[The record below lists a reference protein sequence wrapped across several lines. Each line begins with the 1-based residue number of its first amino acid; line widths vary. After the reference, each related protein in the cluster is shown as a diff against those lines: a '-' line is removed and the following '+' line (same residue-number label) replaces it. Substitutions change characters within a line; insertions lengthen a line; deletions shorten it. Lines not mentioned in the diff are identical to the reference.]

1 MKKIIT
7 VLLLCLAIFSFAG
20 CTDPQISPSELYE
33 TAVANMQTT
42 SCFSY
47 TAKIASDIDFGDEL
61 SQKINKL
68 YLSSLKSLRVVSNG
82 YVDNKELKTFSE
94 GTISPTLAS
103 VDFACTTSSNGIYL
117 NIPEISDNIYN
128 FTAKNISPSD
138 IVSLISA
145 LDMPL
150 TDSDIDAKKIKYYA
164 DGEILDAHRLT
175 VSLSSSKFKEYIT
188 VACNDM
194 PNIQQ
199 YLTSDEGDILFSN
212 VKYTAVIAN
221 GVFMQV
227 SLYADFECVGVYKDY
242 VVSGKIDSY
251 TNFSEFNVHKEV
263 TIPSEF
269 VDAEDAGNIK

>member
-7 VLLLCLAIFSFAG
+7 VLLLCLAIFSFTG

-33 TAVANMQTT
+33 TAVRNMQGT
-42 SCFSY
+42 SSYSY
-47 TAKIASDIDFGDEL
+47 TAKITSDVEFGEEL
-61 SQKINKL
+61 SQKVNKL
-68 YLSSLKSLRVVSNG
+68 YLSALQNLRIVSNG
-82 YVDNKELKTFSE
+82 YVDNASLKTFSE

-128 FTAKNISPSD
+128 FTTESISPSD
-138 IVSLISA
+138 IFSLMSA

-150 TDSDIDAKKIKYYA
+150 TDNDISTKKIKYYA
-164 DGEILDAHRLT
+164 DGEILDAHKLT

-194 PNIQQ
+194 PNIKQ
-199 YLTSDEGDILFSN
+199 YLTSNDGDILFSN
-212 VKYTAVIAN
+212 VKYTAIIAN
-221 GVFMQV
+221 GMFMQV
-227 SLYADFECVGVYKDY
+227 SLSTDFECVGVYKDY
-242 VVSGKIDSY
+242 ISSGKIDSY
-251 TNFSEFNVHKEV
+251 TNFSQFNVQKEV
-263 TIPSEF
+263 NIPTDF